1 MRSAR
6 IERVS
11 AAFFQPQKP
20 RASQHAE
27 TKPSPNCRHEVVLS
41 LHDLA
46 CLHKV
51 HAEKM
56 YPATRIGK
64 YLCMMAAAASK
75 QEGEEKAV

>member
-27 TKPSPNCRHEVVLS
+27 TK
-41 LHDLA
+41 HDLA

-64 YLCMMAAAASK
+64 YLCMMAAAALK